1 MTGRPCTGA
10 NGRLRISMP
19 SSADQIV
26 EFHLDGWPLVLV
38 GLDAG
43 CIRVNDL
50 RATHTYAH
58 VGHLP
63 RPIAEP
69 AVDTGPG
76 GTDHSILIAV
86 GTLIASIHLDPDR
99 PTHAEVRA
107 VQMDAR
113 LSRADGMLLDCEVR
127 YRQLP
132 QQPAARLRP
141 VDADPK

>member
-1 MTGRPCTGA
+1 MTSRQCTGA

-19 SSADQIV
+19 LGADQIV
-26 EFHLDGWPLVLV
+26 EFHLDGCPLVLV
-38 GLDAG
+38 DLEAR

-50 RATHTYAH
+50 RATHAYCH
-58 VGHLP
+58 VGRLP

-69 AVDTGPG
+69 AVDIGPG
-76 GTDHSILIAV
+76 GDDHSVLIAV
-86 GTLIASIHLDPDR
+86 GTLVAAIHLDPDR

-113 LSRADGMLLDCEVR
+113 STRQDDLLVDCDVR

>member
-1 MTGRPCTGA
+1 MTGRRCMGA

-19 SSADQIV
+19 SGADQIV
-26 EFHLDGWPLVLV
+26 EFDLDGWPLVLV
-38 GLDAG
+38 DLEAH

-50 RATHTYAH
+50 RASHAFSH
-58 VGHLP
+58 VGRLP

-69 AVDTGPG
+69 AVGTGHG

-86 GTLIASIHLDPDR
+86 GSLFASIHLDPDR
-99 PTHAEVRA
+99 PTRAGVRA
-107 VQMDAR
+107 VQMDTT
-113 LSRADGMLLDCEVR
+113 LSSAEGVLLDCDVR

-132 QQPAARLRP
+132 QQPTGPLRP

>member
-1 MTGRPCTGA
+1 MTGRRCIGA

-19 SSADQIV
+19 SGADQIV

-38 GLDAG
+38 DLEAR

-50 RATHTYAH
+50 RATHAYSH
-58 VGHLP
+58 VGRLP
-63 RPIAEP
+63 RPIADP

-86 GTLIASIHLDPDR
+86 GSLVASIHLDRDR
-99 PTHAEVRA
+99 PTRAEVRA
-107 VQMDAR
+107 VQMDTT
-113 LSRADGMLLDCEVR
+113 LSRAEGLLLDCDVR